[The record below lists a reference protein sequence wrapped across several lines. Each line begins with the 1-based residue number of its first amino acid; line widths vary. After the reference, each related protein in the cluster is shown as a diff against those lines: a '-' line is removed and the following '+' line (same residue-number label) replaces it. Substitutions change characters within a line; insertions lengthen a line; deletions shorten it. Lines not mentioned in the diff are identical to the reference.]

1 MADNTTTYTAEVDIN
16 VNGGEK
22 LQQTGEQ
29 AEQAADGFV
38 KLQLQIRQTQKDLQA
53 AAAAGD
59 RVKFNQLRRQLDD
72 LEEGLERVQFQS
84 KQFDDQLASL
94 PGPAGAAGN
103 ALKQVDGAFKL
114 IVANPIVATI
124 GAIVG
129 LFLALRESLQR
140 TEEGQQKLNKITQAF
155 EKIMNGLFAVI
166 EPIAMLMA
174 DFALK
179 MLQNENV
186 MKGLSIVV
194 GVLSAAFTTMF
205 KVQFAVYEF
214 IVNNFIIAFQT
225 LAAAASGAG
234 KVIKGVFTF
243 DLALIKEGATEAGD
257 AITKGLGELKDN
269 VVNFGSN
276 VADAV
281 VSGVTEGFKSGSEA
295 FTEGT
300 KRLTEEEKKAL
311 EEARKKKEEAAK
323 KQAELDKKAA
333 EERQKALDAANKVQ
347 TEAYLAT
354 LAERDKEI
362 YKLGEAH
369 NARMLALEKAGIT
382 DKTAVAEQYRL
393 ELAAINKKYDDQ
405 EAKEK
410 EAKDKELAD
419 KAQKAKDEA
428 RTAFEK
434 EQADK
439 LLGLETS
446 LQFDALSFDERKKL
460 IDEKER
466 IILSDAT
473 LTENQR
479 TAVVKAAAAERKA
492 IDMAELEA
500 KAEIQTAYLDLA
512 GSFGSLL
519 QQIAGEN
526 KKVAIAGIIIEQ
538 AASIG
543 KIIANTAV
551 ANAKSVAAF
560 PLTAGQPWVTI
571 NTISAALGIAST
583 IAGAAK
589 SISQINSA
597 GNGGSSGGSASSS
610 LPRPQI
616 ASPTAG
622 GVPQIQTNV
631 EGGANPTAQIANT
644 LAQASGKPVKA
655 YVVAQD
661 VSSVQAFDRR
671 TNVAATF

>member
-22 LQQTGEQ
+22 LQETGEQ
-29 AEQAADGFV
+29 AEQAASGFV
-38 KLQLQIRQTQKDLQA
+38 KLQLQIRQTQKELQA

-59 RVKFNQLRRQLDD
+59 KVKFNQLRNQLDD
-72 LEEGLERVQFQS
+72 LEEGLEKVQFQA

-114 IVANPIVATI
+114 IVANPIIATI

-179 MLQNENV
+179 LLQNESV
-186 MKGLSIVV
+186 MKALSFVV
-194 GVLSAAFTTMF
+194 GILSAAFTTLF
-205 KVQFAVYEF
+205 KVQFSIYEF
-214 IVNNFIIAFQT
+214 IINNFIIAFQT
-225 LAAAASGAG
+225 LAEAASGAG

-243 DLALIKEGATEAGD
+243 DLDLIKQGATEAGD
-257 AITKGLGELKDN
+257 AVTKGLGKLKDN
-269 VVNFGSN
+269 VVNFGTN
-276 VADAV
+276 VANAV
-281 VSGVTEGFKSGSEA
+281 VDGVTEGFNTGSQA
-295 FTEGT
+295 FIEGT
-300 KRLTEEEKKAL
+300 KRLTDEEKKAL
-311 EEARKKKEEAAK
+311 EEANKKKEEAAK
-323 KQAELDKKAA
+323 KAA
-333 EERQKALDAANKVQ
+333 EEAKKREEQRLKDLEAANKVQ

-369 NARMLALEKAGIT
+369 NARMLALEKAGIA
-382 DKTAVAEQYRL
+382 DKTAVAEQYRI

-405 EAKEK
+405 AAKEAEDKKKEEEAKAK
-410 EAKDKELAD
+410 EAAD
-419 KAQKAKDEA
+419 KAREG
-428 RTAFEK
+428 FEK

-439 LLGLETS
+439 LLRVETS
-446 LQFDALSFDERKKL
+446 LELDALTFDQRKAL
-460 IDEKER
+460 IDEKEK
-466 IILSDAT
+466 ILLSDNQ

-479 TAVVKAAAAERKA
+479 TAIQKAAAKERA
-492 IDMAELEA
+492 NIDMAELEA
-500 KAEIQTAYLDLA
+500 KAEIQNAYLDLA
-512 GSFGSLL
+512 GQFGSLL
-519 QQIAGEN
+519 QQIAGKN

-551 ANAKSVAAF
+551 ANAKAVAAF
-560 PLTAGQPWVTI
+560 PLTGGAPWTII
-571 NTISAALGIAST
+571 NTVSAALGIAST

-597 GNGGSSGGSASSS
+597 DNGNASASGTTN
-610 LPRPQI
+610 LPRPQV

-622 GVPQIQTNV
+622 GVPQIQTQV
-631 EGGANPTAQIANT
+631 GGGANPTAQIADT

-655 YVVAQD
+655 YVVAQE
-661 VSSVQAFDRR
+661 VSSAQAFDRR